1 MGDKKEKII
10 NRPAVDRLW
19 IGGREVD
26 FHHLI
31 DAAPDLLEALEWM
44 VWYTN
49 LVHSSEVLKKLEDK
63 ARAAIAKAK
72 GVE

>member
-1 MGDKKEKII
+1 MGDKKEKTI

-26 FHHLI
+26 FHLI

-72 GVE
+72 GDR